1 MNQWL
6 RIAALGAA
14 AYLLAGCAGAAV
26 WAQGVDA
33 PLSPD
38 RVYAPRNPY
47 GWFSRNRQWAPDPAP
62 GIRPEHRV
70 VPGDESAP
78 GVTPRCRQ
86 FWAGADPAFTTAGVP
101 PVRGMWLEEWERF
114 HALCD
119 GGRE

>member
-1 MNQWL
+1 MMT
-6 RIAALGAA
+6 RAMAV
-14 AYLLAGCAGAAV
+14 LAMVLMAWPV

-33 PLSPD
+33 PVSPD

-70 VPGDESAP
+70 APGDESAP

-86 FWAGADPAFTTAGVP
+86 FWVSASPQFTTTAGP
-101 PVRGMWLEEWERF
+101 WTDEWAHF